1 MAGKAVLFGQEAREA
16 LKAGVDEVGNA
27 VRVTMGPRGRN
38 VVLERKYG
46 KPIITNDGVTVA
58 SDVEDLEDPF
68 VNTGARLAYEAAKQ
82 TNGVAGDGTSTAAIL
97 CQAMYAHG
105 LRVTTAGY
113 NAMVL
118 RRGLQLAAKAV
129 NEYLEESAVE
139 VSGREQL
146 EWIGAISAADPE
158 IGRLVADLFDKL
170 GKDAGINV
178 EDGQTGETTVE
189 FVDGIKFDRGLL
201 SPYFAGGENQSEAS
215 VNKPFILLTDQKL
228 SAASDVVPVMEMF
241 LSSGNKDLIII
252 AEDIEGEA
260 LGTLVLNRLRGVI
273 NVVGVKAPAFGDR
286 RRWMLEDYAIFTGG
300 QLIAKE
306 IGLGWDKIELA
317 HLGRADT
324 VTVTKDETIIIK
336 GHGDAGEIE
345 RRIES
350 IWDSHKKAKNDYD
363 REKLSERANQLS
375 GTVAVLNVS
384 APTEIEQRE
393 KKHRVEDAVS
403 ATRAAL
409 EEGGVTGGGVSLLL
423 AEQSIEALDLS
434 ETEQIGAN
442 VVRQA
447 LAEPLMQIAENAGFE
462 GDVVAQRVREMEGS
476 GGFNADSGEYEDLF
490 AAGIIDP
497 VKVTRAAITNAVSAS
512 INLLT
517 TETTIVDAPDETDEK
532 S

>member
-1 MAGKAVLFGQEAREA
+1 MPGKAVMFGQEAREA

-68 VNTGARLAYEAAKQ
+68 VNTGARLAYEAAKK
-82 TNGVAGDGTSTAAIL
+82 TNSVAGDGTSTAAIL
-97 CQAMYAHG
+97 CQAIYAQG

-113 NAMVL
+113 NAMIL
-118 RRGLQLAAKAV
+118 RRGLQIASKAV
-129 NEYLEESAVE
+129 SDFLEESAVE

-146 EWIGAISAADPE
+146 EWVGTISAADPE
-158 IGRLVADLFDKL
+158 IGRMVADLFDKL
-170 GKDAGINV
+170 GKNAGVNV
-178 EDGQTGETTVE
+178 EDGKTAET
-189 FVDGIKFDRGLL
+189 FVDFVNGIKFDRGLI
-201 SPYFAGGENQSEAS
+201 SPYFAGGEGESEAS
-215 VNKPFILLTDQKL
+215 VSRPYILLTDQKL
-228 SAASDVVPVMEMF
+228 TAASDVIPVMEKF
-241 LSSGNKDLIII
+241 LQAGNKDLIIM

-260 LGTLVLNRLRGVI
+260 LGALVLNRLRGVI

-306 IGLGWDKIELA
+306 MGLGWDKVGLE

-324 VTVTKDETIIIK
+324 VTVTKDETMIIA
-336 GHGDAGEIE
+336 GHGDPDLIQ
-345 RRIES
+345 RRIDA

-375 GTVAVLNVS
+375 GTIAVLNVS

-409 EEGGVTGGGVSLLL
+409 EEGVVTGGGVSLVR
-423 AEQSIEALDLS
+423 AEGAIDALDLS
-434 ETEQIGAN
+434 ETEQIGAD

-447 LAEPLMQIAENAGFE
+447 LAQPLMQIAENAGFE
-462 GDVVAQRVREMEGS
+462 GDVIAQRVREADGNV
-476 GGFNADSGEYEDLF
+476 GFNAESGEYEDLF
-490 AAGIIDP
+490 AAGVVDP
-497 VKVTRAAITNAVSAS
+497 VKVTRAAVTNAVSAA

-517 TETTIVDAPDETDEK
+517 TETTIVDAPEETEEE